1 MDQDNVL
8 REQYKNADKLNTRI
22 SIHEKYSDNKTGFGN
37 WIFSHYDI
45 KPGHKIL
52 ELGCGTGDMWKRN
65 LDMPGDETKLFL
77 TDLSE
82 GMISA
87 ARENLGEH
95 AGIFYQVVNI
105 EQIPYENGQF
115 DRIIANMM
123 LYHVPDLEKGLS
135 EVSRVLKSG
144 GVFYCATYGE
154 NGIVPYIVDLLKE
167 YDIVDGTNKKF
178 TLQNGKSILER
189 HFNKV
194 QRFDYEDALA
204 VTDIEDLLDYLYSL
218 PGMSGFAELER
229 GHLKS
234 ILQGRMTDGVLN
246 IPKEYGMFVCGK

>member
-1 MDQDNVL
+1 MDRDNVSW
-8 REQYKNADKLNTRI
+8 EQYKNADKLNTRI
-22 SIHEKYSDNKTGFGN
+22 SIHEKYSVNKTGFGN

-45 KPGHKIL
+45 KPGHRIL
-52 ELGCGTGDMWKRN
+52 ELGCGTGDMWKHN
-65 LDMPGDETKLFL
+65 LDMLSNETKLFL

-82 GMISA
+82 GMLSA

-95 AGIFYQVVNI
+95 ADIFYQIVNI
-105 EQIPYENGQF
+105 EQIPYKNGQF

-135 EVSRVLKSG
+135 EVSRVLKND

-154 NGIVPYIVDLLKE
+154 DGIVPYIVNLLKE
-167 YDIVDGTNKKF
+167 YGIEDGTNKKF
-178 TLQNGKSILER
+178 TLQNGKNILER
-189 HFNKV
+189 HFREV

-204 VTDIEDLLDYLYSL
+204 VTDIEDILDYLYSL
-218 PGMSGFAELER
+218 PGMLGFVEFER
-229 GHLKS
+229 SQLKS
-234 ILQGRMTDGVLN
+234 ILQDRMIDGVLN